1 MGVRPITKR
10 RSKMAPL
17 ILRSG
22 FCILGL
28 ATAIG
33 PADAAVYCKYAGVP
47 KGCVARPG
55 AMIAPA
61 PRVARHGAVVVRPRG
76 GANFG
81 GPVNRIG
88 PR

>member
-1 MGVRPITKR
+1 MT
-10 RSKMAPL
+10 PL
-17 ILRSG
+17 TLRSG
-22 FCILGL
+22 LCIFGL
-28 ATAIG
+28 AMAIG

-55 AMIAPA
+55 AMIAPG
-61 PRVARHGAVVVRPRG
+61 PRVARHGAVVARPRG
-76 GANFG
+76 GANLG

>member
-1 MGVRPITKR
+1 
-10 RSKMAPL
+10 MAPL

-28 ATAIG
+28 AMAIG

-55 AMIAPA
+55 AMIAPG
-61 PRVARHGAVVVRPRG
+61 PRVVRHGAVRSTPRRGQFRRPRQSYRPALTG
-76 GANFG
+76 QSGE
-81 GPVNRIG
+81 GPY
-88 PR
+88 P

>member
-1 MGVRPITKR
+1 
-10 RSKMAPL
+10 MAPL

-28 ATAIG
+28 TMAIG

-55 AMIAPA
+55 AMIAPG
-61 PRVARHGAVVVRPRG
+61 PHVVRRGAVVRPRG